1 MSKRVL
7 LIESN
12 KFVRDFLVECLKSWG
27 YESEVT
33 APNSDSFSAYNF
45 IIADYVTIKE
55 LNLVESI
62 SEIASDKPVI
72 ITSTI
77 NCPQDEVLKEKAFC
91 IEKPFSINEFKK
103 ILKIA
108 GEEFHKEL
116 L

>member
-1 MSKRVL
+1 MSKKVL
-7 LIESN
+7 VIENN
-12 KFVRDFLVECLKSWG
+12 KFVADFLVDCLKLWG
-27 YESEVT
+27 YESEIT
-33 APNSDSFSAYNF
+33 TIITESNSSFNF
-45 IIADYVTIKE
+45 IIADYTTIKE

-62 SEIASDKPVI
+62 SRIALDKPVI

-91 IEKPFSINEFKK
+91 INKPFSINEFKK

-108 GEEFHKEL
+108 DEEFHKEL